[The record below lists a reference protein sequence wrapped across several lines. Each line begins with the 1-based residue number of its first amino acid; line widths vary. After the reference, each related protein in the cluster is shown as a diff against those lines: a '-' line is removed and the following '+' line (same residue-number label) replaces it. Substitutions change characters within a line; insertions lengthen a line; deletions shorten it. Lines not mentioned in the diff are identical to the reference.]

1 MAKVNVAVLFGGN
14 SFEHEVSLNSAYNVI
29 KNLDRDEFQVFPIG
43 ITKNGEWFF
52 YSGDIEKIKTKE
64 WEKEDNDSVLINFNS
79 KGSGILRCR
88 KDSSLEPVEIDCIFP
103 VLHGQN
109 GEDGR
114 IQSVLELLNIP
125 YVGCDS
131 LSSALC
137 MNKVLTHLVLDSNG
151 IKGTKWESLKKV
163 DVKDLDATVK
173 NIGNKLSFPIFTKPA
188 SCGSSVGIKKCVDL
202 ESLKEG
208 ILFAF
213 KYEDEVICEANI
225 NGKEVECAV
234 LGDEENIKTSV
245 VGQIKSYGEF
255 YDYDSKYKEDSKLI
269 IPAEIEEEVSLK
281 IRETAKK
288 AFKTM
293 RCYGLSRIDFF
304 VTENNE
310 IYLNEINTLPG
321 FTNISMYTKLFEK
334 SGILYKDLL
343 KEIIGLALKRKK
355 F

>member
-1 MAKVNVAVLFGGN
+1 MTRINVAVLFGGN
-14 SFEHEVSLNSAYNVI
+14 SFEHEVSLDSAYNVI
-29 KNLDRDEFQVFPIG
+29 KNLDRDLFSVFPIG
-43 ITKNGEWFF
+43 ITKKGEWFF

-64 WEKEDNDSVLINFNS
+64 WEKENNDSVLINFNLH
-79 KGSGILRCR
+79 GNGILRLK
-88 KDSSLEPVEIDCIFP
+88 KDSSLEEIKIDCVFP

-163 DVKDLDATVK
+163 DVKDLDAVAK

-188 SCGSSVGIKKCVDL
+188 SCGSSVGIKKCKDFD
-202 ESLKEG
+202 SLKEG
-208 ILFAF
+208 ILFAL

-225 NGKEVECAV
+225 SGKEVECAV

-245 VGQIKSYGEF
+245 VGQINSFGEF

-269 IPAEIEEEVSLK
+269 IPADIKEEVSLK
-281 IRETAKK
+281 VRETAKK
-288 AFKTM
+288 AFKIM

-304 VTENNE
+304 VTEKDE

-321 FTNISMYTKLFEK
+321 FTNISMYAKLFEK

-343 KEIIGLALKRKK
+343 KEIINLALKRKN

>member
-1 MAKVNVAVLFGGN
+1 MDMISVAVLFGGN

-29 KNLDRDEFQVFPIG
+29 KNLDRKLFLVYPIG

-52 YSGDIEKIKTKE
+52 YSDDVEKIKTKE
-64 WEKEDNDSVLINFNS
+64 WEKEKNDSVLINFNS
-79 KGSGILRCR
+79 KNSKILRLK
-88 KDSSLEPVEIDCIFP
+88 KDSSLEQVKIDCVFP

-125 YVGCDS
+125 YVGCNS

-151 IKGTKWESLKKV
+151 IKGTKWKSLKKC
-163 DVKDLDATVK
+163 DVKNLDGVVK
-173 NIGNKLSFPIFTKPA
+173 DIGNKLSFPIFTKPA
-188 SCGSSVGIKKCVDL
+188 SCGSSVGIKKCKDF

-213 KYEDEVICEANI
+213 KYEDEVICEANV

-245 VGQIKSYGEF
+245 VGQINSYGEF
-255 YDYDSKYKEDSKLI
+255 YDYESKYKEDSKLI
-269 IPAEIEEEVSLK
+269 IPANIKEEVSLK
-281 IRETAKK
+281 VREIAKK

-304 VTENNE
+304 VTEDDE

-334 SGILYKDLL
+334 SGISYKDLL
-343 KEIIGLALKRKK
+343 KEIIKLALKRKK

>member
-1 MAKVNVAVLFGGN
+1 MNKIKVAVLFGGN

-29 KNLDRDEFQVFPIG
+29 KNLDRDKFQVFPIG
-43 ITKNGEWFF
+43 ITKKGEWFF
-52 YSGDIEKIKTKE
+52 YSGDVEKIKTKE
-64 WEKEDNDSVLINFNS
+64 WEKEDNDAILIDFNLAS
-79 KGSGILRCR
+79 KGILRVK
-88 KDSSLEPVEIDCIFP
+88 KDSSLEQIEIDCVFP

-125 YVGCDS
+125 YVGCNS

-137 MNKVLTHLVLDSNG
+137 MNKVLTHLILDFSG
-151 IKGTKWESLKKV
+151 IKGTRWESLKKV
-163 DVKDLDATVK
+163 DVKDLDAVAE
-173 NIGNKLSFPIFTKPA
+173 NIGKKLSFPIFTKPA
-188 SCGSSVGIKKCVDL
+188 SCGSSVGIKKCKDL

-245 VGQIKSYGEF
+245 VGQINSYREF

-269 IPAEIEEEVSLK
+269 IPADIKEEVSLK
-281 IRETAKK
+281 IRDIAKK
-288 AFKTM
+288 AFKIM

-304 VTENNE
+304 VDENDE

-343 KEIIGLALKRKK
+343 EEIINLSLKRNK